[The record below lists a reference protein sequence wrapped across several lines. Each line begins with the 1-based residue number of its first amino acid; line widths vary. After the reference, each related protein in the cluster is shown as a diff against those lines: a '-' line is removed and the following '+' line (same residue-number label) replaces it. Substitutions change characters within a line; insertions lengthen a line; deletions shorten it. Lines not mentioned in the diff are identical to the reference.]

1 MRQLTAREG
10 RNGAILDRRRAG
22 QPELEAAG
30 NLGIQP
36 VLWQQ
41 LLRLNSSPPAR
52 LCEVRVM
59 RSRLLLRQR
68 GAGRILCQPCM
79 RSACGYQHAVPL
91 ANHLVAP
98 TTPAHKETERPATI
112 QRCLRFSLLPAWTVD
127 SFLHRAGGALD
138 RAHARGVRSKIND
151 ITTLNFS
158 LSVISYLSIFGFWTR
173 CGARPR
179 ATSLKPG
186 MHRRCWTCPE
196 VARTHTRSVDVLCTQ
211 GNSE

>member
-98 TTPAHKETERPATI
+98 TTPAHRRQSAQPRSNDAFDS
-112 QRCLRFSLLPAWTVD
+112 RCYLPGLWTP
-127 SFLHRAGGALD
+127 SCIACMGGALD

-158 LSVISYLSIFGFWTR
+158 LSVISRISYLSIFGFWTR

-179 ATSLKPG
+179 AG
-186 MHRRCWTCPE
+186 RRGL
-196 VARTHTRSVDVLCTQ
+196 AGLVLQ
-211 GNSE
+211 I